1 MDYKIIDF
9 NEVSGSALIRYR
21 EDAAPINVNL
31 PLDEN
36 NLYVTGEALDQYIK
50 GFIPVEYFQRMDVLK
65 SGVQNADAIKALV
78 QPEPVQETIEETTAV
93 SPEDRAA
100 AESWE
105 RYEFE
110 RQVGDALVKFGLVD
124 SNPAQIPVFEG

>member
-1 MDYKIIDF
+1 MDYKIIYFD
-9 NEVSGSALIRYR
+9 EASGSVVIRYR
-21 EDAAPINVNL
+21 DDAAPINVNL

-50 GFIPVEYFQRMDVLK
+50 GFIPVEYFQRIDAIK
-65 SGVQNADAIKALV
+65 AGVQNADAIKALV
-78 QPEPVQETIEETTAV
+78 QPETVQETVQETPVV
-93 SPEDRAA
+93 SPEDKAA

-105 RYEFE
+105 MYEFE
-110 RQVGDALVKFGLVD
+110 RQVGDALVKFGLVS